1 MGEDIHFG
9 EIEIVPS
16 FFYRVPF
23 LLLLIVSVSLADAK
37 PREAIDQENREKEF
51 AAMLSQ
57 VTLVGTYTQQEQRK
71 EPERE
76 RYTIYRVKKIPGQE
90 HLWRFDV
97 RLQFGTVNLRLPLP
111 LTVRWAGD
119 TPMIV
124 LDNYK
129 IPGLGSFSAKVLFD
143 KTRYAGTWQHGS
155 EGGHLFGE
163 IVKGNPQA
171 DFRGE

>member
-1 MGEDIHFG
+1 M
-9 EIEIVPS
+9 PYS
-16 FFYRVPF
+16 FYRVPF

-37 PREAIDQENREKEF
+37 PRDGNDQEKREKEF
-51 AAMLSQ
+51 TAMLSQ

-76 RYTIYRVKKIPGQE
+76 RYTIYHVKKIPGRE

-97 RLQFGTVNLRLPLP
+97 RLQFGKVNLRLPLP

-124 LDNYK
+124 LDDYK

-163 IVKGNPQA
+163 IVKEKPRD
-171 DFRGE
+171 DFRSE

>member
-9 EIEIVPS
+9 EIEVVPS

-23 LLLLIVSVSLADAK
+23 LLLLIASVSLADAK
-37 PREAIDQENREKEF
+37 PREADEQEKREKEF
-51 AAMLSQ
+51 TAMLSQ

-129 IPGLGSFSAKVLFD
+129 IPGLGSFSAKVLLI
-143 KTRYAGTWQHGS
+143 KPVTPVRGS
-155 EGGHLFGE
+155 MAARVAICLA
-163 IVKGNPQA
+163 KS
-171 DFRGE
+171 

>member
-1 MGEDIHFG
+1 MSKDIHFG
-9 EIEIVPS
+9 EIEIVSS

-23 LLLLIVSVSLADAK
+23 ILLLIASVSLADTK
-37 PREAIDQENREKEF
+37 PREANEQEKREKEF
-51 AAMLSQ
+51 TAMLSQ

-76 RYTIYRVKKIPGQE
+76 RYTIYCVKKIPGQE

-163 IVKGNPQA
+163 IVKEKPLD
-171 DFRGE
+171 DFRDE